1 MTGDAII
8 QPKTHHRRVGAWIPA
23 ERNGS
28 SAEGQFQQ
36 KQKRTH
42 ALGGTQQCLQGPTY
56 IPRFGH
62 PAIRG
67 EMIAPGV
74 VETPSFAANSTDIME

>member
-62 PAIRG
+62 PAFTVI
-67 EMIAPGV
+67 PLGV
-74 VETPSFAANSTDIME
+74 VKTPGFAANSTDMKE